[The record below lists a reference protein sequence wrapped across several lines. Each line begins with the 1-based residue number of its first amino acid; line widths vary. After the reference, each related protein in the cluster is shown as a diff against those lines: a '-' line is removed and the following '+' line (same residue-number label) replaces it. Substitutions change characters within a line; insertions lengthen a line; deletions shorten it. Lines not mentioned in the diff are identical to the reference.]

1 MYGHAATTTTAPM
14 ISAISEMLVRFAK
27 RSRLPAVV
35 LAIIMAGLIARMRR
49 DFVRHD
55 RELKLLL

>member
-1 MYGHAATTTTAPM
+1 M
-14 ISAISEMLVRFAK
+14 ISTISEMLVRFAK